1 MQILLVT
8 PPLTQLNTP
17 YPASPYLAG
26 YLEKCGYVVA
36 QLDLGIQ
43 LVDRI
48 FTRSF
53 LHSIFDDVLSVGL
66 NIDNEINGNMS
77 SHVISEPQR
86 KVIACRSRYED
97 TVEAVIHFLRGQN
110 PLLSQRICTRGY
122 LPEGSRFES
131 VNELEWAFGE
141 IGIHDKAVHLATLYI
156 EDIADFIRENVTP
169 NFELIKYAEKLCMY
183 LPEFDPLI
191 VELERAQVNRVDQMM
206 LSFFEEVVLKVNPQV
221 VGFCV
226 PFPGNLYGALKCG
239 ALLKEKYPSVLTVV
253 GGGYVNTELRQL
265 TDARLF
271 DYLDF
276 LTFDDGELPLER
288 LLKGFLKADYSI
300 DQLKGTALEQ
310 VNGTALEQVDVLD
323 VKVEEN
329 AYSLIR
335 TMFRYKDKLQVIQL
349 DSVQNIPM
357 ADRGVPDYSGLALSL
372 YMDMTEVA
380 NPMLRLWSNG
390 RWNKLTL
397 AHGCYW
403 AKCAFCDTSLDY
415 ISRYETVSATVLVD
429 RMEAIMHQ
437 TGQSGFHFVDEAA
450 PPSVLKRVALE
461 IISRGL
467 QVSWW
472 GNIRFEKSFT
482 PDLCKLLAKS
492 GCIAVSGGI
501 EVASDR
507 LLLLMNKGVTLF
519 GAANTCDIFTKAGIM
534 VHAYLMYG
542 FPTQTTQETV
552 DSLEV
557 VRQFFDLGLIQSAF
571 WHRFAM
577 TVHSPVGACSERFG
591 VKRVTEQSNPFA
603 NNEASFT
610 DPVSTDHDQFG
621 EGLRTATFNYMRGVG
636 FDKKAFWWF
645 DTKMPKTT
653 YPPTLV
659 ESFLVTNRDAI
670 SLKSSNV
677 IWLGDG
683 LSEVSRKTKAGKEE
697 VVLTCYSAGK
707 VKEIVTDQKQARF
720 AFALIEKVNPAT
732 NPFTLGEAEDLF
744 TEITG
749 AASEKMVKSI
759 VWKGLGKMGLVVV

>member
-26 YLEKCGYVVA
+26 YLSTCGYTVE

-53 LHSIFDDVLSVGL
+53 LHSIFDDAMGEE
-66 NIDNEINGNMS
+66 IKADNERNKNIS
-77 SHVISEPQR
+77 SHVLPEQQR
-86 KVIACRSRYED
+86 RVLACRSRYED
-97 TVEAVIHFLRGQN
+97 TVDAVICFLRGQE
-110 PLLSQRICTRGY
+110 PLLAQRICTRGY
-122 LPEGSRFES
+122 LPEGERFES
-131 VNELEWAFGE
+131 VNELDWAFGE

-156 EDIADFIRENVTP
+156 EDIADFIRTTVAP

-191 VELERAQVNRVDQMM
+191 VELERTPINRVDQMM
-206 LSFFEEVVLKVNPQV
+206 LSIFEEFVLKVNPQV

-239 ALLKEKYPSVLTVV
+239 ALLKKKYPSVLSVM

-265 TDARLF
+265 ADVRLF

-276 LTFDDGELPLER
+276 LTFDDGELPLDR
-288 LLKGFLKADYSI
+288 LLNGFLKSEYSI
-300 DQLKGTALEQ
+300 DRLKVAALDQL
-310 VNGTALEQVDVLD
+310 NGADFQDA
-323 VKVEEN
+323 VKAE
-329 AYSLIR
+329 SLIR
-335 TMFRYKDKLQVIQL
+335 TMFCYQDKLQVIQL

-357 ADRGVPDYSGLALSL
+357 AERGIPNYSGLNLSL
-372 YMDMTEVA
+372 YLDMTEVA

-429 RMEAIMHQ
+429 RMEAIMEQ

-450 PPSVLKRVALE
+450 PPAVLKRLAIE

-482 PDLCKLLAKS
+482 PDLCRLLAKS

-519 GAANTCDIFTKAGIM
+519 GAANTCDAFTKAGIM

-542 FPTQTTQETV
+542 FPTQTTQETI

-577 TVHSPVGACSERFG
+577 TVHSPVGSCPERFG
-591 VKRVTEQSNPFA
+591 VKREKDQPNPFA
-603 NNEASFT
+603 NNEASFQ
-610 DPVSTDHDQFG
+610 DPVSTDHDLFG

-645 DTKMPKTT
+645 DTKMPKTS
-653 YPPTLV
+653 YSPTLI
-659 ESFLVTNRDAI
+659 ESFLVTRGAVL
-670 SLKSSNV
+670 SSKSGSV

-683 LSEVSRKTKAGKEE
+683 MSEEVRKTNTGNEE
-697 VVLTCYSAGK
+697 VVLTCYAAGK
-707 VKEIVTDQKQARF
+707 AKEIITDQKQARF
-720 AFALIEKVNPAT
+720 ALALIEKAKPTSTPYSFEEA
-732 NPFTLGEAEDLF
+732 GELF

-749 AASEKMVKSI
+749 VSAEKMVKSA